1 MMQPMIDRLGPS
13 DSNRWS
19 IMKSQPIPNT
29 NVNRCSWCFD
39 PTSMSKQFDFLSFP
53 HALQRPLFGMMA
65 LITHILLKTG
75 CTNTLCST
83 SLDEAWFQTGLYCSW
98 ISDVLHNVF
107 LPGLTAAYTLL
118 RMCVINAII
127 PKWSRCEVYGKLR
140 ESNSSLFEV
149 ASKHGTS
156 RASVHIMN
164 KNL

>member
-1 MMQPMIDRLGPS
+1 MIDRLGPS

-29 NVNRCSWCFD
+29 NVNRCSWCPVFWSHFHEWAVRL
-39 PTSMSKQFDFLSFP
+39 PQFSTHFATTSFWYDGVD
-53 HALQRPLFGMMA
+53 H
-65 LITHILLKTG
+65 THSAKTG

-118 RMCVINAII
+118 RLCVINAII
-127 PKWSRCEVYGKLR
+127 PKRSRCEVYGKLR
-140 ESNSSLFEV
+140 KSNSSLFEV
-149 ASKHGTS
+149 ASKHRTS